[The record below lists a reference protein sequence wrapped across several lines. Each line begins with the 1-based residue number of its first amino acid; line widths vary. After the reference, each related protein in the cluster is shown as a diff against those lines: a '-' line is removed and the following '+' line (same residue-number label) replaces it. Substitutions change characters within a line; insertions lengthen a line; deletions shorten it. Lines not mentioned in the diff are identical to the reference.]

1 MGASLRRRGLSWGVA
16 DDDPTR
22 NEVQDAHAPGR
33 PQIRPGDTDGV
44 VRALEEL
51 ARLIALSGEAPF
63 KARAFERG
71 AQLVSAMGDEL
82 GRLIADEEL
91 AGIDGIG
98 PSLIKQISELWQ
110 TGSSSLLARLRAE
123 YPLGA
128 GELSRIQ
135 GMTARRIRSASEQLG
150 IRTIEELR
158 DACAQGRIA
167 PLKGFGD
174 KTQARLLSAIDALE
188 ARQTG
193 EKRILLYEA
202 EELFARIREHLSA
215 SDAVRAVEL
224 SGAARRAEE
233 TVRELEIVVVSDQ
246 PERVYDRL
254 KELGAVIYVDRRRKV
269 AYLTSG
275 IPLCL
280 HIAGPAEAGLSLL
293 RSTGPEAHVT
303 ELEARAKKRGRAL
316 GESDSERALP
326 EAEAELYRQ
335 LALSPIPA
343 ELRAQRGVL
352 SQAERDD
359 FSDLIAARDVLG
371 FVHCHTTYSDGRNS
385 VEEMARAA
393 HALGMKYITITD
405 HSPTAHYARGV
416 EIDRLRRQW
425 DEIREVEARVPIR
438 ILRGTESDILEDG
451 SLDYPDAVLDELEV
465 VIASIHARYRMNRE
479 AMTER
484 LVRAMQLPVF
494 KIWGHALGR
503 LLLSRDPIDCDVER
517 VFDALKTAPGAIE
530 ISGDRHRLDLP
541 PALIPLARARG
552 IPFVISV
559 DAHSTEGLKSL
570 DLGVKMARR
579 GGVRRHEV
587 LNALEPAAF
596 AAAVRPSTGA
606 RA

>member
-1 MGASLRRRGLSWGVA
+1 VA
-16 DDDPTR
+16 EDDQTR
-22 NEVQDAHAPGR
+22 SEVTSARPEDGPAHEAER
-33 PQIRPGDTDGV
+33 FDQAHV
-44 VRALEEL
+44 ARALEEL

-82 GRLIADEEL
+82 GRLIAEQEL
-91 AGIDGIG
+91 SSIDGIG
-98 PSLIKQISELWQ
+98 PSLIKQIAELWQ
-110 TGSSSLLARLRAE
+110 TGSSSLLTRLRKE

-128 GELSRIQ
+128 GELSRVQ
-135 GMTARRIRSASEQLG
+135 GMTVRRIRTLSEQLG
-150 IRTIEELR
+150 VRTIEELR
-158 DACAQGRIA
+158 DACVKGRVA
-167 PLKGFGD
+167 PVRGFGA
-174 KTQARLLSAIDALE
+174 KTEARLLAQIDALE

-202 EELFARIREHLSA
+202 EELYERIRAHLSA
-215 SDAVRAVEL
+215 CEAVQAVEL

-233 TVRELEIVVVSDQ
+233 TQRELELLIVTDD
-246 PERVYDRL
+246 EARVFDHL
-254 KELGAVIYVDRRRKV
+254 KELGAVIYVDRKRRV

-280 HIAGPAEAGLSLL
+280 HVESRARAPLAFL
-293 RSTGPEAHVT
+293 RTTGPEAHVQA
-303 ELEARAKKRGRAL
+303 LEVRAKKLARPLAAREKDGASL
-316 GESDSERALP
+316 L
-326 EAEAELYRQ
+326 EAEATLYGTLG
-335 LALSPIPA
+335 LAYVPP
-343 ELRAQRGVL
+343 ELRQG
-352 SQAERDD
+352 
-359 FSDLIAARDVLG
+359 ARDVGQAEHDDFADLVAQSDVRG
-371 FVHCHTTYSDGRNS
+371 FVHCHTTYSDGRHS

-393 HALGMKYITITD
+393 HALGMQYITITD

-416 EIDRLRRQW
+416 ELDRLRRQW
-425 DEIREVEARVPIR
+425 DEIREVETRVPIR

-465 VIASIHARYRMNRE
+465 VIASIHSRFRMNRE

-503 LLLSRDPIDCDVER
+503 LLLAREPIECDIER
-517 VFDALKTAPGAIE
+517 IFDTLKGARGAIE

-541 PALIPLARARG
+541 PELIPAARARG

-570 DLGVKMARR
+570 ALGVKMARR

-587 LNALEPAAF
+587 LNTLSPEAF
-596 AAAVRPSTGA
+596 TAAVRPTRTHA
-606 RA
+606 

>member
-1 MGASLRRRGLSWGVA
+1 VA

-22 NEVQDAHAPGR
+22 SEAPPNGGGHDQAHV
-33 PQIRPGDTDGV
+33 T
-44 VRALEEL
+44 RALEEL

-82 GRLIADEEL
+82 GRLISEQEL
-91 AGIDGIG
+91 ESIDGIG
-98 PSLIKQISELWQ
+98 PSLIKQIAELWQ
-110 TGSSSLLARLRAE
+110 TGSSGLLLRLRQE

-128 GELSRIQ
+128 GELARVK
-135 GMTARRIRSASEQLG
+135 GMTARRIRTLSEQLAVG
-150 IRTIEELR
+150 SIEELR
-158 DACAQGRIA
+158 DACAQGRVA
-167 PLKGFGD
+167 PLKGFG
-174 KTQARLLSAIDALE
+174 KATEARLLAAIDALE

-202 EELFARIREHLSA
+202 EELFARVREHLLLSGA
-215 SDAVRAVEL
+215 AEDVRL

-233 TVRELEIVVVSDQ
+233 TLRELEIVIVADDEQRVFDQ
-246 PERVYDRL
+246 L
-254 KELGAVIYVDRRRKV
+254 KQLGAVIYVDRRRGV

-280 HIAGPAEAGLSLL
+280 HIARRVEAPLTWL
-293 RSTGPEAHVT
+293 RSTGSEAHVA
-303 ELEARAKKRGRAL
+303 ELAARAKKRGHTLSVSAEQASDLEHAEGSLYAQL
-316 GESDSERALP
+316 G
-326 EAEAELYRQ
+326 
-335 LALSPIPA
+335 LARVPA
-343 ELRAQRGVL
+343 ELRNGAGEL
-352 SQAERDD
+352 SLAERED
-359 FSDLIAARDVLG
+359 FADLIDPRDVQG
-371 FVHCHTTYSDGRNS
+371 FVHCHTTYSDGRHS

-393 HALGMKYITITD
+393 HALGMQYITITD

-425 DEIREVEARVPIR
+425 DEIREVETRVPIR
-438 ILRGTESDILEDG
+438 IFRGTESDILEDG
-451 SLDYPDAVLDELEV
+451 GLDYPDAVLDQLEV
-465 VIASIHARYRMNRE
+465 VIASIHSRFRMNKE

-503 LLLSRDPIDCDVER
+503 LLLQREPIECDIDR
-517 VFDALKTAPGAIE
+517 IFDTLQGAPGAIE

-541 PALIPLARARG
+541 PALIPGARARG

-570 DLGVKMARR
+570 ALGVKMARR
-579 GGVRRHEV
+579 GGVRRSEV
-587 LNALEPAAF
+587 LNALAADAF
-596 AAAVRPSTGA
+596 AAAVRPTRRSTS
-606 RA
+606 